1 MNDEHLFEA
10 IVDAILFLEL
20 SGPATVDEDAAMGAL
35 EQIAARLQSLPSHER
50 TRLVHYIQRRA
61 LTSHAAKETQGAG
74 RAAEAAVSRADG
86 ARRLHPASCLDF
98 TV

>member
-50 TRLVHYIQRRA
+50 TRLVDYIQRRA
-61 LTSHAAKETQGAG
+61 LTSQSDKERQALT
-74 RAAEAAVSRADG
+74 
-86 ARRLHPASCLDF
+86 RLPSSMGWIPE
-98 TV
+98 